1 MRLLAYLLTRF
12 SEPSSY
18 AGLGGL
24 LALLGWN
31 VPDTV
36 LGHSIQGL
44 SAVCALLA
52 LLLKDRGVVPAIAMI
67 VVTTSAL
74 SAC

>member
-1 MRLLAYLLTRF
+1 MRLLAYLLMRF

-18 AGLGGL
+18 AGLGAL
-24 LALLGWN
+24 LALLGSN
-31 VPDTV
+31 VPDTI

-67 VVTTSAL
+67 VATISAL
-74 SAC
+74 PA